1 MYKLDVQNVYRI
13 VKVYKHQILIFN
25 KKTCRWEGEFWQRI
39 SRKVQGIHEGAGIQA
54 QRWKVRQ
61 ESLAWAHTE
70 AGLSWPWR
78 KREKLIMVCI
88 FAQCLCSWCTW
99 VWISSTQYAIW
110 YISTRTRIFNTN
122 TRNMPVFKRIAI
134 AFSMI

>member
-13 VKVYKHQILIFN
+13 VKVYKHQILILN

-39 SRKVQGIHEGAGIQA
+39 SRKVQGIHEGAWIQA

-99 VWISSTQYAIW
+99 VWIWMKFYSI
-110 YISTRTRIFNTN
+110 
-122 TRNMPVFKRIAI
+122 RNMIHFYKNLYLQHQHKKHAGI
-134 AFSMI
+134 